1 MTFHTVLRKILTTG
15 TLLLIWEIAAR
26 LGNSPLI
33 LPTFIDTAR
42 ALAHSI
48 VSKDANVIEYT
59 RETCYSLFIGFGIG
73 TVVATVLTILAV
85 NTAIFENLLS
95 TITSALSP
103 LPAVAVFPLA
113 LMWFGISYSSIVF
126 IAAFAA
132 VFPVA
137 VSMIQGFHT
146 VPATLRNVG
155 RNLGMSRLE
164 LTCRI
169 LIPAA
174 LPAILTGLRNGFSNG
189 FRALVAVEM
198 VIGAATGS
206 GGLGWFVMSSKQNL
220 DIPLVYAGI
229 LAIMAVGL
237 TFEAAFHWIEERTI
251 RRWGMLH

>member
-1 MTFHTVLRKILTTG
+1 MHIMLRKLLTTAA
-15 TLLLIWEIAAR
+15 LLLLWEIAAR

-33 LPTFIDTAR
+33 LPTFIDTAK
-42 ALAHSI
+42 ALAHSV
-48 VSKDANVIEYT
+48 VSQDANVITYA

-73 TVVATVLTILAV
+73 TLIATVLTILAV
-85 NTAIFENLLS
+85 NTLIFESLLS

-113 LMWFGISYSSIVF
+113 LMWFGISYASVVF

-137 VSMIQGFHT
+137 ISMIQGFHT
-146 VPATLRNVG
+146 VPVTLRNVG

-174 LPAILTGLRNGFSNG
+174 LPAILAGLRNGFSNG

-206 GGLGWFVMSSKQNL
+206 GGLGWFVMASKQNL

-229 LAIMAVGL
+229 LAIMLIGL
-237 TFEAAFHWIEERTI
+237 AFEATFHWIEERTV
-251 RRWGMLH
+251 RRWGMLS